1 MKSNS
6 EIIRRFARYMLE
18 IQKEELANEI
28 CKAFSGG
35 SGLSKLARISKMR
48 YYKAAQAIIVMLRLR
63 VERFGS
69 ETQDLYKEDEEA
81 LYSDD

>member
-1 MKSNS
+1 MKSDL
-6 EIIRRFARYMLE
+6 EITRRLARYMLE
-18 IQKEELANEI
+18 IPKEEVARKI
-28 CKAFSGG
+28 CQV
-35 SGLSKLARISKMR
+35 LSPLGFDRLRRHAKTG

-81 LYSDD
+81 LYFGD